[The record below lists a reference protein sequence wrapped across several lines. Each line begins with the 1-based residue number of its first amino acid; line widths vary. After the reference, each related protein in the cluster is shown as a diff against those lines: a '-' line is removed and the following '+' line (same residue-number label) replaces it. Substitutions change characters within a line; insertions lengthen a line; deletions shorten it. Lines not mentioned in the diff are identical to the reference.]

1 MEPLCRVMGALSAGV
16 MKILYR
22 GPLRYG
28 HSRPPRAR
36 GSAGAGRRAL
46 SPVTRRINSGGSSG
60 PPTRR
65 GSPAASLPP
74 RGPEAPS
81 DARRLRPPP
90 RLAAPR
96 RGPFGHPG
104 ARVADAIDN
113 HRSFQEKPGL
123 TGKRELPPEDEAR
136 PGGFARPLS
145 EKAALRMIIEFL
157 TFLHL
162 KEAGALEYM
171 PELPAAVSAEDQEQA

>member
-1 MEPLCRVMGALSAGV
+1 MPGGCALLLAWLLLAAALSATPGLGSPV
-16 MKILYR
+16 KEKR
-22 GPLRYG
+22 GWTLN
-28 HSRPPRAR
+28 
-36 GSAGAGRRAL
+36 SAGYL
-46 SPVTRRINSGGSSG
+46 LG
-60 PPTRR
+60 P
-65 GSPAASLPP
+65 
-74 RGPEAPS
+74 
-81 DARRLRPPP
+81 
-90 RLAAPR
+90 
-96 RGPFGHPG
+96 H
-104 ARVADAIDN
+104 AIDN